1 METLYAAIYND
12 IMRSISSGELKP
24 GDRVLSEKELSE
36 KYGVSRITTKKALDM
51 LCSEGYISRAPGR
64 GSFVC
69 DNDVPEKN
77 ANGEPVSKTI
87 GLIMEDFSENFGVFI
102 ISGVE
107 RACGKAGYSLIIKR
121 TFGSQK
127 AENDA
132 INELRRKGIDGLL
145 IMPVHGHNY
154 NDAIIK
160 LALDHFPT
168 VLLDRQLKGMPISFV
183 GTDNYTAAKEL
194 SDYLFQNGHENI
206 CFVSPPLDET
216 STVNDRIAGFV
227 KSNAERGIVAEK
239 YMFSAVHGTLPGK
252 SMDENLAADT
262 EQICNY
268 LKENPE
274 ITGILAVEYNIAL
287 TVLQAIES
295 MGKKVPEDYEIV
307 CFDGPANYIQRY
319 EFTHA
324 RQDEERIG
332 QEGVRILLEQIS
344 GEQKVERIEL
354 HATIKEHYSKSWM
367 K

>member
-24 GDRVLSEKELSE
+24 GDRVLSEKEFSE

-160 LALDHFPT
+160 LA
-168 VLLDRQLKGMPISFV
+168 
-183 GTDNYTAAKEL
+183 
-194 SDYLFQNGHENI
+194 
-206 CFVSPPLDET
+206 
-216 STVNDRIAGFV
+216 
-227 KSNAERGIVAEK
+227 
-239 YMFSAVHGTLPGK
+239 
-252 SMDENLAADT
+252 
-262 EQICNY
+262 
-268 LKENPE
+268 
-274 ITGILAVEYNIAL
+274 
-287 TVLQAIES
+287 
-295 MGKKVPEDYEIV
+295 
-307 CFDGPANYIQRY
+307 
-319 EFTHA
+319 
-324 RQDEERIG
+324 
-332 QEGVRILLEQIS
+332 
-344 GEQKVERIEL
+344 
-354 HATIKEHYSKSWM
+354 
-367 K
+367 